1 MNVKRCW
8 QNLAAIVTIIGI
20 ILLIATVL
28 ISELIP
34 DFFCILFSILA
45 LLLVIIGTASY
56 VLIKFYY

>member
-1 MNVKRCW
+1 MNEKRCW
-8 QNLAAIVTIIGI
+8 LNLAAIVTIIGI
-20 ILLIATVL
+20 ILLIETVL

>member
-1 MNVKRCW
+1 MHVKRCW

>member
-1 MNVKRCW
+1 MKKRCW

-20 ILLIATVL
+20 IFLIETVL

-45 LLLVIIGTASY
+45 LLLVIIGTVSY
-56 VLIKFYY
+56 GIIKFYY